1 MPRGRRLLIGREAA
15 GEIFPAPHL
24 AIALGRAS
32 SQLFYSLSLFFVV
45 GRTCQYN
52 FTVDWAFMLWRIA
65 RWTHAFYFYATLSVC
80 VLVFSF

>member
-32 SQLFYSLSLFFVV
+32 SQLFYSFYFC
-45 GRTCQYN
+45 GRPDMPYN
-52 FTVDWAFMLWRIA
+52 FTVDWAFMLWRICSLD
-65 RWTHAFYFYATLSVC
+65 TCLFTFYATLSVC